1 MTINGEHARRVVQL
15 LAAIFIDAP
24 QCAAAWAVSVVRFV
38 MDQRAREFCRQC
50 RALGLLLLLLLS
62 RRWCYLQRQKLG
74 INRRNIGID
83 QIIQQAGLL
92 RIHLLTALGKLQTLE
107 LCDLVG
113 QPINYR
119 LIAVDL
125 VAHGLD
131 LRQEL
136 RSEFTQYVGS
146 HLIEIGRGSHGV
158 DFTKADRLWQQTE
171 MLITVFKAAQ

>member
-15 LAAIFIDAP
+15 FAAIFIDAP

-50 RALGLLLLLLLS
+50 RALGLLLLLS
-62 RRWCYLQRQKLG
+62 RRRCYLQRQKLG

-92 RIHLLTALGKLQTLE
+92 RIHLLAALGKLQTLE

-113 QPINYR
+113 QLLNYR